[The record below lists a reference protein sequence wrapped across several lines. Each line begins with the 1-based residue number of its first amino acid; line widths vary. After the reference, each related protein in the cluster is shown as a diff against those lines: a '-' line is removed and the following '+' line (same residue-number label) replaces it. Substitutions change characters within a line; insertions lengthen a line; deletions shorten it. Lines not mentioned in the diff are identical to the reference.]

1 MARVDITLNGRTYTV
16 GCEDGQEARLRE
28 LARYLDSKLRE
39 VARASGAS
47 PTEPQLLAM
56 AALVVTDQLF
66 DLKAEYD
73 RLEAEAQAARLQP
86 GASLAPAVPAETE
99 AAVVAAVDHLA
110 RRIEDIAARLERA

>member
-16 GCEDGQEARLRE
+16 GCEDGQEPRLRE
-28 LARYLDSKLRE
+28 LARYLDAKLRE
-39 VARASGAS
+39 VARTSGGTL

-56 AALVVTDQLF
+56 VALVVTDQLF

-73 RLEAEAQAARLQP
+73 RLAAQGGEAAIP
-86 GASLAPAVPAETE
+86 GTASVPPETE

-110 RRIEDIAARLERA
+110 KRIEDIAARLERA

>member
-16 GCEDGQEARLRE
+16 GCEDGQEPRLRE
-28 LARYLDSKLRE
+28 LARYLDSKVRE
-39 VARASGAS
+39 VARTGGSS

-66 DLKAEYD
+66 DLKEEYD
-73 RLEAEAQAARLQP
+73 RLAAQGPEAAPAA
-86 GASLAPAVPAETE
+86 SAVPAETE

>member
-1 MARVDITLNGRTYTV
+1 MARVDITLNGRTYTI
-16 GCEDGQEARLRE
+16 GCEDGQEPRLRE

-39 VARASGAS
+39 VARTGGAS

-73 RLEAEAQAARLQP
+73 RLEAEAQSARQQP
-86 GASLAPAVPAETE
+86 GASPAVPAETE